1 MAIDA
6 MGRPTTT
13 GMMDSKP
20 KVPKAP
26 NLSNLK
32 PAKQTKKN
40 MPQQAQPVMQA
51 KAPTTQEEKIL
62 SKFPGLK
69 NLTVE
74 DNAVLDTVLSPS
86 VKTAIVKI
94 APELK
99 EIINSFG
106 TNEPNVVIPL
116 SMATKYASAKYGG
129 EGQEAIQNFTNDLL
143 ALNDLDIEQMQNQME
158 QQTTVPPSQ
167 GLMTSPQTT

>member
-32 PAKQTKKN
+32 PAKQTRKN

-99 EIINSFG
+99 EIINSK
-106 TNEPNVVIPL
+106 NVLHQLL
-116 SMATKYASAKYGG
+116 SR
-129 EGQEAIQNFTNDLL
+129 FL
-143 ALNDLDIEQMQNQME
+143 AD
-158 QQTTVPPSQ
+158 
-167 GLMTSPQTT
+167 